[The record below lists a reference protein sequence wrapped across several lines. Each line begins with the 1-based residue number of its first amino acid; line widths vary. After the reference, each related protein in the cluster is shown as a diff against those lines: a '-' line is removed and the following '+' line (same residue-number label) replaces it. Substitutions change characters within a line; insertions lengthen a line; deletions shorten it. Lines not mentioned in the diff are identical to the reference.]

1 MDKLA
6 LSGSR
11 DFDSP
16 YLDGIGGASKKLSP
30 CGRQPLADQPGGQI
44 RREPVCAEEALGA
57 AVRAGRKQGQ
67 GQTALPLLSLAT
79 NHLNESHRG
88 GLNWFDLKIVSKN
101 VRAGYKKDRND
112 VAHSV

>member
-1 MDKLA
+1 VDKLA

-79 NHLNESHRG
+79 NSLNESRHRDQG
-88 GLNWFDLKIVSKN
+88 RVHVCGLNWFDLKIVSKN
-101 VRAGYKKDRND
+101 VRAG
-112 VAHSV
+112 